1 MFSILFQSQLH
12 LQVQPHLSSARL
24 PLLGSGTTKLLHL
37 DHLSDLLSQ
46 PHLPRPQLLG
56 PNPILPRPLDSRVT
70 PPLYLG
76 KVLIPHQV
84 SGWLSSLMILVVT
97 LKCNTFFFFFLNQV
111 EAFSLEEPVHLEL
124 QPTTPQVC
132 LLSEQDLQPPLLPLP
147 TPLSLPNQVHLEVD
161 STLGKLRLSILGMLL
176 FLSLQLIC
184 KVFPVYAHQN
194 SLNPS

>member
-97 LKCNTFFFFFLNQV
+97 LKCNTFFFFFFKSGGGFQFGGTSAFGATTNNTSGVFTFGAGSSASPAPPANPSIAPQSGAPGGGFNFGQTPTFNIGYV
-111 EAFSLEEPVHLEL
+111 AFS
-124 QPTTPQVC
+124 QFTA
-132 LLSEQDLQPPLLPLP
+132 
-147 TPLSLPNQVHLEVD
+147 N
-161 STLGKLRLSILGMLL
+161 M
-176 FLSLQLIC
+176 
-184 KVFPVYAHQN
+184 
-194 SLNPS
+194 

>member
-97 LKCNTFFFFFLNQV
+97 LKCNTFFFKIRWRLSVWRNQCIWSYNQQHLRCV
-111 EAFSLEEPVHLEL
+111 YFRSRIFSLPCSPC
-124 QPTTPQVC
+124 QPLYRSPIRCTWRWIQLWANSDFQYWVC
-132 LLSEQDLQPPLLPLP
+132 CFFS
-147 TPLSLPNQVHLEVD
+147 
-161 STLGKLRLSILGMLL
+161 
-176 FLSLQLIC
+176 
-184 KVFPVYAHQN
+184 VY
-194 SLNPS
+194 S